1 MKEIL
6 EPLAIA
12 NNVTQAHY
20 TRLDHVGLTLANLY
34 RIYSA
39 GAVEAP
45 IRDRVLGSLE
55 KRWCATDQDIF
66 ILAMYLHPWIRGRCF
81 AKTLS
86 RSTLCHMAETVFER
100 VFEEK
105 PGFEL
110 MREFMDYGEG
120 IGLYSDENMRLE
132 FWKTKYDESVR
143 RSLICKNV
151 EIDHRL

>member
-20 TRLDHVGLTLANLY
+20 TRLDHIGLMLANLY
-34 RIYSA
+34 RIYSTEA
-39 GAVEAP
+39 IEAP
-45 IRDRVLGSLE
+45 IHDQVLGSLE
-55 KRWCATDQDIF
+55 KRWCAADQDIF
-66 ILAMYLHPWIRGRCF
+66 ILAIYLHPWIRGHCF
-81 AKTLS
+81 AKILS

-110 MREFMDYGEG
+110 MDYGEAT
-120 IGLYSDENMRLE
+120 GLYSDESMRLE
-132 FWKTKYDESVR
+132 FWKTKYEESVR
-143 RSLICKNV
+143 CSPILKM
-151 EIDHRL
+151 